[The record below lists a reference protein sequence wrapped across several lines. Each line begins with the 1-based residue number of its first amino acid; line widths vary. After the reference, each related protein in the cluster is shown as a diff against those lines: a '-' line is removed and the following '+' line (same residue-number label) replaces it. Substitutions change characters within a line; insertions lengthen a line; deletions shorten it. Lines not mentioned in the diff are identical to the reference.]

1 MYAPDFHGGNL
12 PYAMIYVNKRLGS
25 GSLSDLKP
33 DTAIELPY
41 RTVTFHGS
49 TSQAI
54 VISAPQNGC
63 LRVLDPVY
71 ANAQTYNR
79 FPSLTPLI
87 PLSDPSRIITTA
99 LPLTLTNSPFP
110 NEPSHTWCYFYEQAE
125 LARQIG
131 DWNKVADLGRKA
143 SQQGFVPQDDFE
155 WLPFIEADALTG
167 DLKSAEQITRQ
178 AWKDEAKLHQGLCI
192 LWKRVQAEGPK
203 EAQGASSNLLTE
215 LGCR

>member
-1 MYAPDFHGGNL
+1 
-12 PYAMIYVNKRLGS
+12 
-25 GSLSDLKP
+25 
-33 DTAIELPY
+33 
-41 RTVTFHGS
+41 
-49 TSQAI
+49 
-54 VISAPQNGC
+54 
-63 LRVLDPVY
+63 VLDPVY

-99 LPLTLTNSPFP
+99 LPPTLTNPPFS
-110 NEPSHTWCYFYEQAE
+110 NEPSYTWCYFYEQAE

-155 WLPFIEADALTG
+155 WLPFIEGYARTG

-178 AWKDEAKLHQGLCI
+178 AWKDNAKLRQGLCG
-192 LWKRVQAEGPK
+192 LWERVRAEDPK
-203 EAQGASSNLLTE
+203 EAQSASSNLLTE